1 MKKGG
6 FSNNLKLAIP
16 VAGEQSITKFLTQSG
31 TFKDGDLRV
40 NKDGVRIISQS
51 EPEVLSPIKPADDQL
66 SLSDLDM
73 VKVIGKGSS
82 GVVQLV
88 QHKWTGQFF
97 ALKVIQLNIDEA
109 IRKAI
114 AQELK
119 INQSSQ
125 CPNLVTSYQSFYD
138 NGAISLILEYM
149 DGGSLADFLK
159 SVKAIPDS
167 YLSAIFRQVLQGLIY
182 LHHDRHIIH
191 RDLKPSNLL
200 INHRGEVKI
209 TDFGVSTVM
218 TNTAGLANTF
228 VGTYNY
234 MSPERI
240 VGNKYGNKSD
250 IWSLGLVV
258 LECATG
264 KFPYAPPNQ
273 EETWT
278 SVFELMEAIVDQPP
292 PALPSG
298 NFSPELSSFIST
310 CLQKDPNSR
319 SSAKELMEHPFLNKY
334 DYSGINLASYFTD
347 AGSPLATLGNLS
359 SLSKSFTIMN
369 RRYEKP
375 PPLSVSSKG
384 KKKHFVNHTAPN
396 TPGNY
401 ERTQTSPTL
410 STTRS
415 HEPDDKL
422 NYEIFSIL
430 ESKFLF
436 GYEDPRLLWIPRSPL
451 RPGDSEA
458 GLLAGKSLIYLEQM
472 LKEKSGDPNA
482 RIADYFDVAAGSGVG
497 GVFAAMIF
505 ATRDGNRPIFKAEDT
520 WKFLVENAEGFY
532 RSGGGSGGGGAGAAI
547 KRVIRSGSGSGS
559 SSVTAATAKLE
570 KAMKASFAD
579 LTLKDTLKPILISC
593 YDLSSTAPFLFSR
606 ADALE
611 SDSFDFRLRD
621 ICRATWAEPGTFD
634 PVRTCSVD
642 GKTRC
647 VAVGGGLAMSNPT
660 AAAIT
665 HVFHNK
671 QEFPAVKG
679 VEDLLVLSLGT
690 GQLFEVN
697 YDYEQVKNWRVKEW
711 ARPMARI
718 SGDGSAEFV
727 DQAVAMGF
735 GPYRKYR
742 QRIAI
747 RSLWTERDTDPR
759 AENVKKLT
767 EIADEML
774 KQNNVESVLFGSKR
788 IGEMS
793 NSEKLEWFAS
803 ELVIEQQRRSVR
815 ASPTVT
821 LKQAVSKTNRKRYKR
836 YSHSHI

>member
-1 MKKGG
+1 
-6 FSNNLKLAIP
+6 
-16 VAGEQSITKFLTQSG
+16 
-31 TFKDGDLRV
+31 
-40 NKDGVRIISQS
+40 
-51 EPEVLSPIKPADDQL
+51 
-66 SLSDLDM
+66 
-73 VKVIGKGSS
+73 
-82 GVVQLV
+82 
-88 QHKWTGQFF
+88 
-97 ALKVIQLNIDEA
+97 
-109 IRKAI
+109 
-114 AQELK
+114 
-119 INQSSQ
+119 
-125 CPNLVTSYQSFYD
+125 
-138 NGAISLILEYM
+138 
-149 DGGSLADFLK
+149 
-159 SVKAIPDS
+159 
-167 YLSAIFRQVLQGLIY
+167 
-182 LHHDRHIIH
+182 
-191 RDLKPSNLL
+191 
-200 INHRGEVKI
+200 
-209 TDFGVSTVM
+209 
-218 TNTAGLANTF
+218 
-228 VGTYNY
+228 
-234 MSPERI
+234 
-240 VGNKYGNKSD
+240 
-250 IWSLGLVV
+250 
-258 LECATG
+258 
-264 KFPYAPPNQ
+264 
-273 EETWT
+273 
-278 SVFELMEAIVDQPP
+278 
-292 PALPSG
+292 
-298 NFSPELSSFIST
+298 
-310 CLQKDPNSR
+310 
-319 SSAKELMEHPFLNKY
+319 
-334 DYSGINLASYFTD
+334 
-347 AGSPLATLGNLS
+347 
-359 SLSKSFTIMN
+359 MN

-410 STTRS
+410 STARS

-458 GLLAGKSLIYLEQM
+458 GPSPRSPLTPNGVVLPGTPSSSFRSPRGRICVLSIDGGGMRGLLAGKSLIYLEQM

-532 RSGGGSGGGGAGAAI
+532 RSGSGSGGGGAGAAI

-735 GPYRKYR
+735 GPYRSSNYQANGSR
-742 QRIAI
+742 LGACGPNV
-747 RSLWTERDTDPR
+747 DTDPR

-793 NSEKLEWFAS
+793 NSEKIEWFAS

-821 LKQAVSKTNRKRYKR
+821 LKQAVSKTNRNAINATLTLISKDR
-836 YSHSHI
+836 

>member
-1 MKKGG
+1 
-6 FSNNLKLAIP
+6 
-16 VAGEQSITKFLTQSG
+16 
-31 TFKDGDLRV
+31 
-40 NKDGVRIISQS
+40 
-51 EPEVLSPIKPADDQL
+51 
-66 SLSDLDM
+66 
-73 VKVIGKGSS
+73 
-82 GVVQLV
+82 
-88 QHKWTGQFF
+88 
-97 ALKVIQLNIDEA
+97 
-109 IRKAI
+109 
-114 AQELK
+114 
-119 INQSSQ
+119 
-125 CPNLVTSYQSFYD
+125 
-138 NGAISLILEYM
+138 
-149 DGGSLADFLK
+149 
-159 SVKAIPDS
+159 
-167 YLSAIFRQVLQGLIY
+167 
-182 LHHDRHIIH
+182 
-191 RDLKPSNLL
+191 
-200 INHRGEVKI
+200 
-209 TDFGVSTVM
+209 
-218 TNTAGLANTF
+218 
-228 VGTYNY
+228 
-234 MSPERI
+234 
-240 VGNKYGNKSD
+240 
-250 IWSLGLVV
+250 
-258 LECATG
+258 
-264 KFPYAPPNQ
+264 
-273 EETWT
+273 
-278 SVFELMEAIVDQPP
+278 
-292 PALPSG
+292 
-298 NFSPELSSFIST
+298 
-310 CLQKDPNSR
+310 
-319 SSAKELMEHPFLNKY
+319 
-334 DYSGINLASYFTD
+334 
-347 AGSPLATLGNLS
+347 
-359 SLSKSFTIMN
+359 MN
-369 RRYEKP
+369 RRYDKP
-375 PPLSVSSKG
+375 PPLAVSSKD

-396 TPGNY
+396 TPGGAY

-410 STTRS
+410 STARS
-415 HEPDDKL
+415 HEPIIDSDDKL
-422 NYEIFSIL
+422 SCEIFSIL
-430 ESKFLF
+430 ENRFLF

-451 RPGDSEA
+451 RPGDSDSGPSPRSPLTPNGVILQETPSPSSFLSSRGRICVLSIDGGGMR
-458 GLLAGKSLIYLEQM
+458 GLLAGKSLIYLEKM

-497 GVFAAMIF
+497 GVFAAMLF

-520 WKFLVENAEGFY
+520 WKFLVDNAEGFY
-532 RSGGGSGGGGAGAAI
+532 RSSGGGGGAGAAI
-547 KRVIRSGSGSGS
+547 KRVIKSGSGS
-559 SSVTAATAKLE
+559 STSSVSAATAKLE
-570 KAMKASFAD
+570 KAMKSSFAD

-647 VAVGGGLAMSNPT
+647 IAVGGGLAMSNPT

-735 GPYRKYR
+735 GPYRTSNYV
-742 QRIAI
+742 RIQQANGS
-747 RSLWTERDTDPR
+747 RLGACGPNVDTDPR

-774 KQNNVESVLFGSKR
+774 KQNNVESVLFGSKK

-815 ASPTVT
+815 VSPTVT
-821 LKQAVSKTNRKRYKR
+821 LKQAVSKTNRNAINATLTLISKER
-836 YSHSHI
+836 

>member
-1 MKKGG
+1 
-6 FSNNLKLAIP
+6 
-16 VAGEQSITKFLTQSG
+16 
-31 TFKDGDLRV
+31 
-40 NKDGVRIISQS
+40 
-51 EPEVLSPIKPADDQL
+51 
-66 SLSDLDM
+66 
-73 VKVIGKGSS
+73 
-82 GVVQLV
+82 
-88 QHKWTGQFF
+88 
-97 ALKVIQLNIDEA
+97 
-109 IRKAI
+109 
-114 AQELK
+114 
-119 INQSSQ
+119 
-125 CPNLVTSYQSFYD
+125 
-138 NGAISLILEYM
+138 
-149 DGGSLADFLK
+149 
-159 SVKAIPDS
+159 
-167 YLSAIFRQVLQGLIY
+167 
-182 LHHDRHIIH
+182 
-191 RDLKPSNLL
+191 
-200 INHRGEVKI
+200 
-209 TDFGVSTVM
+209 
-218 TNTAGLANTF
+218 
-228 VGTYNY
+228 
-234 MSPERI
+234 
-240 VGNKYGNKSD
+240 
-250 IWSLGLVV
+250 
-258 LECATG
+258 
-264 KFPYAPPNQ
+264 
-273 EETWT
+273 
-278 SVFELMEAIVDQPP
+278 
-292 PALPSG
+292 
-298 NFSPELSSFIST
+298 
-310 CLQKDPNSR
+310 
-319 SSAKELMEHPFLNKY
+319 
-334 DYSGINLASYFTD
+334 
-347 AGSPLATLGNLS
+347 
-359 SLSKSFTIMN
+359 MN
-369 RRYEKP
+369 RRYDKP
-375 PPLSVSSKG
+375 PPLAVSSKG

-396 TPGNY
+396 TPGHY

-415 HEPDDKL
+415 HEPIIDSDDKL
-422 NYEIFSIL
+422 SYEIFSIL

-458 GLLAGKSLIYLEQM
+458 GPSPRSPLTPNGVVLPGTPSSSFRSPRGRICVLSIDGGGMRGLLAGKSLIYLEQM

-497 GVFAAMIF
+497 GVFSAMMF

-532 RSGGGSGGGGAGAAI
+532 RSGGGGGGGAGAAI
-547 KRVIRSGSGSGS
+547 KRVIRSGSGSSS

-735 GPYRKYR
+735 GPYRSSNYV
-742 QRIAI
+742 RIQQANGS
-747 RSLWTERDTDPR
+747 RLGACGPNVDTDPR

-793 NSEKLEWFAS
+793 NSEKLEWFAC

-821 LKQAVSKTNRKRYKR
+821 LKQAVSKTNRNAINATLTLISKDR
-836 YSHSHI
+836 